1 MRRPLTILVLLCLV
15 LVATVSAAAAPS
27 KKADDCTWG
36 ASSVFVE
43 EVNGQ
48 QVQSEPTATGCI
60 P

>member
-1 MRRPLTILVLLCLV
+1 MRRSLTILVLLCLV
-15 LVATVSAAAAPS
+15 LVATVSAAAAPA

-36 ASSVFVE
+36 ASSVIVE

-48 QVQSEPTATGCI
+48 QVQSEPTTTGCI